1 MTIIKMYLYFMKLL
15 YNIWSPHLWFS
26 LVSLSMAYPKEPS
39 DLLKK
44 QYYSYIHNL
53 PLFYPYDKFDTH
65 FTKLLKEYPLT
76 PYLDN
81 NVSFL
86 KWINYIR
93 NKTDEI
99 YNVETKNL
107 NQTIRDYY
115 NHYETIDEEK
125 KNISLKNYFTICII
139 LTIAIVY
146 LKK

>member
-1 MTIIKMYLYFMKLL
+1 MKLV
-15 YNIWSPHLWFS
+15 YKIWSPHLWFS
-26 LVSLSMAYPKEPS
+26 LITLSMKYPKHPTE
-39 DLLKK
+39 LIKK